1 MKKIFSIIFVIT
13 VVFMMLFTI
22 KTSAASLT
30 NISVTTDKQTIKP
43 GENVVVTIEFGQSLG
58 SYTFDVAYDKNIFE
72 YVSATGGTAND
83 TGTKVIVYYFDQTG
97 GNSPRTDMS
106 VTFKAK
112 SSLTTSNPTNFLVTA
127 EGLANADASVT
138 YDDITTPIKKDVTV
152 KPETEVTPPA
162 EDDEDTN
169 AGEQAPST
177 PAPDTNTGNGTG
189 TGTGT
194 GTTKPSTD
202 KNQSTT
208 DKTPTKLPQTGYN
221 TIAISG
227 TVIAVLAIAYI
238 KLNKKK

>member
-13 VVFMMLFTI
+13 VVFMMFFTI

-30 NISVTTDKQTIKP
+30 NIAVKTDKTTIKP

-58 SYTFDVAYDKNIFE
+58 SYTFDIAYDKNIFE

-83 TGTKVIVYYFDQTG
+83 TGTKVRVYYFDQTG

-152 KPETEVTPPA
+152 KPETVVTPPA
-162 EDDEDTN
+162 EDDEGANDG
-169 AGEQAPST
+169 AQT
-177 PAPDTNTGNGTG
+177 PATPKPDTNTGTGNGTG
-189 TGTGT
+189 TTA
-194 GTTKPSTD
+194 KPNTNT
-202 KNQSTT
+202 NQTTT
-208 DKTPTKLPQTGYN
+208 DKAPTKLPQTGYN

-227 TVIAVLAIAYI
+227 TIIAILAVAYVQ
-238 KLNKKK
+238 LSKKK

>member
-1 MKKIFSIIFVIT
+1 MKKIFSIVLGTTIALML
-13 VVFMMLFTI
+13 VFSI
-22 KTSAASLT
+22 KSEAASLS
-30 NISVTTDKQTIKP
+30 NISVTTEKQTIKP

-58 SYTFDVAYDKNIFE
+58 SYTFDIAYDNNIFE

-83 TGTKVIVYYFDQTG
+83 TGSKVRVYYFDQTG

-138 YDDITTPIKKDVTV
+138 YDDITTPIRKDVV
-152 KPETEVTPPA
+152 VEPETVVTPPA
-162 EDDEDTN
+162 EDDNGANE
-169 AGEQAPST
+169 GIET
-177 PAPDTNTGNGTG
+177 PPIQQPDTNSG

-194 GTTKPSTD
+194 GTTKPNT
-202 KNQSTT
+202 NT

-227 TVIAVLAIAYI
+227 TIIAILAVAYVQ
-238 KLNKKK
+238 LSKKK